1 MRKVVGVAIV
11 VLLLAACSQDGAD
24 APDGQ
29 TTSAPATGPM
39 VLTSTAFADG
49 DLIPEQY
56 TCNGDDT
63 SPPLAL
69 ANVPDGTVSLALLVI
84 DPEAMSAPWDHWI
97 VYDIAPRDT
106 IPEGVQDLGTVGTN
120 TWGRTDYG
128 GPCPDL
134 GVHPYTFTVLALDT
148 ELGLAPGATKDELL
162 AAVDG
167 HVLAQATLNG
177 RYG

>member
-1 MRKVVGVAIV
+1 MAV
-11 VLLLAACSQDGAD
+11 VLLVLSLAACSNDGAAGD
-24 APDGQ
+24 T
-29 TTSAPATGPM
+29 TTSTPQAAM
-39 VLTSTAFADG
+39 VVTSPAFADG

-63 SPPLAL
+63 SPPLTL
-69 ANVPDGTVSLALLVI
+69 TNIPDGTVSLALLVI

-106 IPEGVQDLGTVGTN
+106 IPEGVQNLGTVGTN